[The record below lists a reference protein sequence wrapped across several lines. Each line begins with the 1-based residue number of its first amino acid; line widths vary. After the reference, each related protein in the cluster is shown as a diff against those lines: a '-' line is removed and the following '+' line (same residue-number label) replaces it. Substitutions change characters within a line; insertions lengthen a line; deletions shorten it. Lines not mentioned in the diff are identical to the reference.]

1 MGDHAA
7 FAELLRALA
16 REGARS
22 LVIGGLA
29 KKLHGECTEAHDHS
43 LWYDAED
50 DNAERVYRALARVGA
65 PLDGVSAID
74 LADVDYEFRY
84 EMAAARCASSAVS
97 TASTFADAWS
107 SRLQTSWRDVR
118 LCVIGGHAL
127 RATELAERP

>member
-1 MGDHAA
+1 MGDHAE

-29 KKLHGECTEAHDHS
+29 KKLHGECAEARDHS
-43 LWYDAED
+43 LWYDADD
-50 DNAERVYRALARVGA
+50 DNASRVYRALARVGA

-84 EMAAARCASSAVS
+84 GDGDGICLVGGLGGM
-97 TASTFADAWS
+97 TFTDAWA
-107 SRLQTSWRDVR
+107 SRLETSWRDVR
-118 LCVIGGHAL
+118 LCVIGAGAL

>member
-16 REGARS
+16 RERARS

-29 KKLHGECTEAHDHS
+29 KKLHGECSEARDHS
-43 LWYDAED
+43 LWYDADD

-65 PLDGVSAID
+65 PLDGVSAVD

-84 EMAAARCASSAVS
+84 ENGSGDICLVGGLDGI
-97 TASTFADAWS
+97 TFADAWP
-107 SRLQTSWRDVR
+107 SRLETSWGDVR
-118 LCVIGGHAL
+118 LCVIGGSAL